1 VTRATPPPRQIRVL
15 LVDDSATS
23 RAAMERILVADCGAR
38 VVGTATNGE
47 EALADALRLE
57 PDLVL
62 LDLEMPRMDGF
73 TFLRLLMARRPTP
86 VVVVSAQAGR
96 SDVFKALE
104 LGALD
109 FVAKPHGDGSL
120 ESIRSALVEKCQ
132 LLRCLRMDNLVQS
145 AGGAPLQPDE
155 RRSAEPAGLV
165 AIGASTGGPRAILR
179 LLSALPGTLPLGI
192 VVAQHMPERFT
203 AAFAERLGR
212 ATPFSVQE
220 AREGDVV
227 AAGRV
232 LVAPGGRVLEVAR
245 DGAGTLRAAVLLPD
259 PAGPPYCPSVDRL
272 FQSVARA
279 VGPRACGVVL
289 TGMGQDGRE
298 GVGAIRR
305 AGGLVLA
312 ESADTAV
319 VYGMPLAAAETG
331 AVDEVL
337 ALGELPARIARF
349 GAGE

>member
-1 VTRATPPPRQIRVL
+1 
-15 LVDDSATS
+15 
-23 RAAMERILVADCGAR
+23 
-38 VVGTATNGE
+38 
-47 EALADALRLE
+47 
-57 PDLVL
+57 
-62 LDLEMPRMDGF
+62 
-73 TFLRLLMARRPTP
+73 
-86 VVVVSAQAGR
+86 
-96 SDVFKALE
+96 
-104 LGALD
+104 
-109 FVAKPHGDGSL
+109 
-120 ESIRSALVEKCQ
+120 
-132 LLRCLRMDNLVQS
+132 MDNLVQ
-145 AGGAPLQPDE
+145 AGGGAPSRPDE

-179 LLSALPGTLPLGI
+179 LLSALPATLPLGI

-212 ATPFSVQE
+212 ATAFSVQE

-232 LVAPGGRVLEVAR
+232 LVAPGGRALEVTR
-245 DGAGTLRAAVLLPD
+245 DAAGTLCAAVLLPD
-259 PAGPPYCPSVDRL
+259 PAGPPCCPSVDRL
-272 FQSVARA
+272 FRSVARA

-298 GVGAIRR
+298 GAGAIRR

-319 VYGMPLAAAETG
+319 VYGMPLAAAESG

-337 ALGELPARIARF
+337 PLGELPARIARF

>member
-1 VTRATPPPRQIRVL
+1 MTRATPPPRNVRVL

-23 RAAMERILVADCGAR
+23 RAAMERILVADCGAT
-38 VVGTATNGE
+38 VVGTAANGE
-47 EALADALRLE
+47 EALGEALRLT
-57 PDLVL
+57 PDLVF

-86 VVVVSAQAGR
+86 VVVVSAQSGR

-109 FVAKPHGDGSL
+109 FVAKPYGGGPL
-120 ESIRSALVEKCQ
+120 ETLRSALVEKCQ
-132 LLRCLRMDNLVQS
+132 LLRCLRMENLV
-145 AGGAPLQPDE
+145 GPGEGAAPRAHE
-155 RRSAEPAGLV
+155 ARIAEPGGVV
-165 AIGASTGGPRAILR
+165 AIGASTGGPQAIQR
-179 LLSALPGTLPLGI
+179 LLSELPGTLPAGI

-212 ATPFSVQE
+212 TTPFSVQE
-220 AREGDVV
+220 ATDGDVV

-232 LVAPGGRVLEVAR
+232 LVAPGGRVLEVRR
-245 DGAGTLRAAVLLPD
+245 DGAGTLRAAVLLPE
-259 PAGPPYCPSVDRL
+259 PAGPPHCPSVDRL
-272 FQSVARA
+272 FESVAMA
-279 VGPRACGVVL
+279 VGRRACGVVL
-289 TGMGQDGRE
+289 TGMGQDGRA
-298 GVGAIRR
+298 GAASIRR

-319 VYGMPLAAAETG
+319 VYGMPLAAAESG

-337 ALGELPARIARF
+337 PLGELPARIARF